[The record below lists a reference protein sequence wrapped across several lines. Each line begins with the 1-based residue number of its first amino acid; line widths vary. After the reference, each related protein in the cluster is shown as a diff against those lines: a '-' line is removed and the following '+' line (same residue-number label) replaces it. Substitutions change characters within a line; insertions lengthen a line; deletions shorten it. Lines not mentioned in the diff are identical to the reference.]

1 MIEPR
6 HIRTRILPVLLLV
19 LASWTAAAG
28 APHAQD
34 PDRLRDRID
43 GQRQRERTLAS
54 AAERLGRLERAAAR
68 EVGVLSARLAEAQR
82 ELALAQA
89 RLQRAQADLT
99 KARRRVARLRRR
111 LTEVRDKL
119 GALLRTR
126 YVSGRPDLIT
136 VVLEADGFN
145 QLLET
150 VGFLRRVEDR
160 DTALLGLVRE
170 ARVHAGRQRR
180 VLTRLERSRRS
191 EAEAVGRRRD
201 ALASMQSALQAR
213 RAALG
218 RARAARLIALRGTRA
233 DRRRAQRTL
242 SRLLAE
248 RARAQRVVGPGGP
261 WSIPWAIVQCESGG
275 QNLPPNSAGASG
287 YYQFLP
293 STWAGL
299 GGSTRHAH
307 QAPKD
312 EQDRLAARLWAG
324 GSGAHNWVCAVLVG
338 MD

>member
-1 MIEPR
+1 MIALR
-6 HIRTRILPVLLLV
+6 HIRTRLLPVLLV
-19 LASWTAAAG
+19 LAAFAVGAA

-43 GQRQRERTLAS
+43 DGRQRERSLAS
-54 AAERLGRLERAAAR
+54 AAQRLGRLERAAAR
-68 EVGVLSARLAEAQR
+68 EVAVLTGRLSEAQR

-89 RLQRAQADLT
+89 RLQRTQTDLA
-99 KARRRVARLRRR
+99 KARRRVARLRSR

-119 GALLRTR
+119 SDLLRTR
-126 YVSGRPDLIT
+126 YVSGRPDLVT

-145 QLLET
+145 QLLES
-150 VGFLRRVEDR
+150 VDFLRRVQQR
-160 DTALLGLVRE
+160 DTELLGLVRS
-170 ARVHAGRQRR
+170 ARVDAGRQRR
-180 VLTRLERSRRS
+180 VFKRLERSRRT

-201 ALASMQSALQAR
+201 ALASMQSVLMAR
-213 RAALG
+213 RTALG

-233 DRRRAQRTL
+233 DRRRAERSL

-248 RARAQRVVGPGGP
+248 RARAQRAVGPGGP
-261 WSIPWAIVQCESGG
+261 WAIPWPIVQCESGG

-293 STWAGL
+293 STWAGV
-299 GGSTRHAH
+299 GGSTRHAF
-307 QAPKD
+307 QAPKA
-312 EQDRLAARLWAG
+312 EQDRLAAQLWAG

-338 MD
+338 MA